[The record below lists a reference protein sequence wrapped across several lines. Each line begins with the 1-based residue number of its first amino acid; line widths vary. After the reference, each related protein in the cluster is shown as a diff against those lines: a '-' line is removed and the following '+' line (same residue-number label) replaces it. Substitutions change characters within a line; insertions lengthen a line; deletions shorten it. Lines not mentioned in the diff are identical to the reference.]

1 MLNTGTGEV
10 STGKLS
16 AFAMA
21 VARDTLPG
29 DMSTLRL
36 TIREVAEK
44 EGITNP
50 KELSERTGLYYES
63 CRLMWNGTSRR
74 VDLDSLKAICDAL
87 NVGPAQLFEYR
98 RDDPLTDEPKGKRK
112 G

>member
-1 MLNTGTGEV
+1 MLDLSIGEV
-10 STGKLS
+10 STSEPS
-16 AFAMA
+16 ALGMA
-21 VARDTLPG
+21 VARDTLPC

-98 RDDPLTDEPKGKRK
+98 REEPEADKGRRK
-112 G
+112 A

>member
-1 MLNTGTGEV
+1 METATQQV
-10 STGKLS
+10 STGKPSALS
-16 AFAMA
+16 DAAG
-21 VARDTLPG
+21 RDTLP
-29 DMSTLRL
+29 DNMSTMRL

-50 KELSERTGLYYES
+50 KELAERTGLYYES
-63 CRLMWNGTSRR
+63 CRLMWNGSSRR
-74 VDLDSLKAICDAL
+74 IDLDSLKAICDAL

-98 RDDPLTDEPKGKRK
+98 RDEPAPEPKGKRK

>member
-1 MLNTGTGEV
+1 MLDSGTGDV
-10 STGKLS
+10 STGELS
-16 AFAMA
+16 ALGVV
-21 VARDTLPG
+21 VAHDTLPS

-44 EGITNP
+44 EGITSP

-74 VDLDSLKAICDAL
+74 IDLDSLKAICDAL
-87 NVGPAQLFEYR
+87 NVGPAQLFEYKR
-98 RDDPLTDEPKGKRK
+98 DEPEQEKSKRK
-112 G
+112 A

>member
-1 MLNTGTGEV
+1 MLNSETGDV
-10 STGKLS
+10 STSELS
-16 AFAMA
+16 ALA
-21 VARDTLPG
+21 VVPARDNVAP
-29 DMSTLRL
+29 DMSMLRL
-36 TIREVAEK
+36 TVREVAEK

-74 VDLDSLKAICDAL
+74 IDLDSLRAICDAL

-98 RDDPLTDEPKGKRK
+98 RDEPEAEPKSKR
-112 G
+112 

>member
-1 MLNTGTGEV
+1 MLNVNTGNV

-16 AFAMA
+16 ALG
-21 VARDTLPG
+21 VVPARDNLAR

-63 CRLMWNGTSRR
+63 CRLMWNGSSRR
-74 VDLDSLKAICDAL
+74 IDLDSLKAICDAL
-87 NVGPAQLFEYR
+87 NVGPAQLFEYK
-98 RDDPLTDEPKGKRK
+98 RDEPDEPKRKRK